1 MGTQEIDKG
10 TVRRIYALG
19 AALGIK
25 GGGHDDGLHALVRG
39 VTGKENVK
47 ALTPAEARE
56 VEQELKRRF
65 ARQARHDGEKKPKKK
80 ARQYEEL
87 PGGLSAGQQK
97 KIWYLMFE
105 LEKYD
110 PAPKGMQ
117 LRDRLCGLI
126 EKQCRVTAFPADPFR
141 FVRAQQGSDLIE
153 GLKQMVQRAELRYLH
168 SPENLKKLE
177 AKHRAE

>member
-87 PGGLSAGQQK
+87 PGGPSAGQQRYV
-97 KIWYLMFE
+97 WYLMQQIETFD
-105 LEKYD
+105 L
-110 PAPKGMQ
+110 PKDGVA
-117 LRDRLCGLI
+117 LRYRLCGMV
-126 EKQCRVTAFPADPFR
+126 EKMFGVTAFPEQPMR
-141 FVRAQQGSDLIE
+141 FITARQCGSLIE
-153 GLKQMVQRAELRYLH
+153 ALKPMAERAELRYLH
-168 SPENLKKLE
+168 SPENLRKLE
-177 AKHRAE
+177 AKIRAE